1 MSRVFE
7 DKPATR
13 EQTPCLIGIVGPSG
27 TGKTWSGLRLAT
39 GMQRVSGGDIGVIDT
54 EGRRALHY
62 SESFKFRHI
71 AFGAPFGSLDY
82 LDAIKH
88 FVSKGV
94 KTIIVD
100 SFSHEH
106 EGPGGLLE
114 QHAAETTRLSKQ
126 WNQPEFKTQLSAWA
140 KPKADRRRMINE
152 ILQLNMNLILCFRA
166 KEKLRIVP
174 GKDPVNRGYIAITAE
189 EIIFELLMSYL
200 LLPGAVGRPAWKSEY
215 EDERAIMKMPE
226 QFRDLFKDGPQLS
239 EDIGQALAQWSA
251 GAKPISKKDKLLQ
264 HFAGFGVSEAQL
276 VAHLGHA
283 VEDMTDE
290 ERAVLGPITK
300 AIKAGTT
307 TWEAAT
313 TKDASK

>member
-1 MSRVFE
+1 MTRTFE

-13 EQTPCLIGIVGPSG
+13 ESTPCLIGVVGPSG
-27 TGKTWSGLRLAT
+27 TGKTFSSLRLAT
-39 GMQRVSGGDIGVIDT
+39 GMAKVNGGEIGLIDT

-62 SESFKFRHI
+62 AGSFKFRHL

-94 KTIIVD
+94 GTIVVD
-100 SFSHEH
+100 STSHEH
-106 EGPGGLLE
+106 EGPGGMLE
-114 QHAAETTRLSKQ
+114 AHAAETKRLAVQ
-126 WNQPEFKTQLSAWA
+126 WNQPEFKTQMAGWA

-152 ILQLNMNLILCFRA
+152 ILQMQCNFVFCFRA
-166 KEKLRIVP
+166 KEKLRVIP
-174 GKDPVNRGYIAITAE
+174 GKEPQPRGYIAISGE
-189 EIIFELLMSYL
+189 EFLYEFLLNFL
-200 LLPGAVGRPAWKSEY
+200 LLPGANGKPSWESEY
-215 EDERAIMKMPE
+215 EDERALMKIPA
-226 QFRDLFKDGPQLS
+226 QFKDLLPKGTQLS

-251 GAKPISKKDKLLQ
+251 GAKPLSKKDKLLQ

-307 TWEAAT
+307 DWAT
-313 TKDASK
+313 ATAKPAT